1 MVKRKSP
8 KRLVFRG
15 NCQKH
20 REVKVAAVVVVV
32 VVVDDVDVVAYSR
45 GTEVVFDVVVVVDD
59 GVVVVA
65 VAVVVRRAEW
75 RWERR
80 LGLWRR
86 IGRRMRRPKGR

>member
-32 VVVDDVDVVAYSR
+32 VVDDVDVVAYSR
-45 GTEVVFDVVVVVDD
+45 GTEAVLDVVVAVDD
-59 GVVVVA
+59 GV
-65 VAVVVRRAEW
+65 VAVVVRRAER

-86 IGRRMRRPKGR
+86 TGRRMRRPKGR